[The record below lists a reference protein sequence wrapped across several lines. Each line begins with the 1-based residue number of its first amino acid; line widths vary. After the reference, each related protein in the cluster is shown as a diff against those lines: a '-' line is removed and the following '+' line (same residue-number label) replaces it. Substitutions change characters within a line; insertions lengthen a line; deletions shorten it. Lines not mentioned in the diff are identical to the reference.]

1 MTGHLEYDPDTLL
14 KEYLR
19 DVKKGL
25 GPEVPENYFA
35 ENDSSKPVI
44 SKWRSTAHLFY
55 SNWQKNTIPFFLIDG
70 SLFLSYFE
78 KDKTFISENIE
89 NSEILQN
96 KNWTFYRGI
105 APSKGFMIS
114 PQSIPE
120 NITGYIIDGDKLY
133 DVRYWQTDMDY
144 STDYINFTYK
154 DGDLYV
160 SGTIPVVKYLLALN
174 PETKKIL
181 VGLCP
186 KEEAVC
192 DMWLNFLI
200 NSSRDKFNNL

>member
-1 MTGHLEYDPDTLL
+1 
-14 KEYLR
+14 
-19 DVKKGL
+19 
-25 GPEVPENYFA
+25 
-35 ENDSSKPVI
+35 
-44 SKWRSTAHLFY
+44 
-55 SNWQKNTIPFFLIDG
+55 
-70 SLFLSYFE
+70 
-78 KDKTFISENIE
+78 
-89 NSEILQN
+89 
-96 KNWTFYRGI
+96 
-105 APSKGFMIS
+105 MIS

-186 KEEAVC
+186 KGEAVC